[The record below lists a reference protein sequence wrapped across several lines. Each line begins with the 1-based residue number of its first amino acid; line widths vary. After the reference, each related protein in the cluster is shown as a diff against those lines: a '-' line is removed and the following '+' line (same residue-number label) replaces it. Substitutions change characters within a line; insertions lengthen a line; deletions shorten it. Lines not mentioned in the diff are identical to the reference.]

1 MLYRNDLTRKTF
13 TKHKIKKFT
22 AILFFY
28 QILFLLSSCT
38 TKELFIME
46 NIDDLLKA
54 TLTSKG
60 KREVAY
66 EKWKGVGIEFT
77 IKNISNFDIS
87 IPLERIEQSG
97 LGTTVKNRKTGQRMD
112 SSAGLPWAEIINPF
126 FVLHPGEQV
135 TIKDSVFASD
145 IEYFKQ
151 NYVDLDLE
159 VLIGF
164 VIQINDQSS
173 YILLQDTIPILD
185 IEKPPTKN

>member
-1 MLYRNDLTRKTF
+1 MSRRFF
-13 TKHKIKKFT
+13 T
-22 AILFFY
+22 
-28 QILFLLSSCT
+28 ILFLALLLPALLSCASR
-38 TKELFIME
+38 ELVTMK

-66 EKWKGVGIEFT
+66 KKWQGIGIEFT
-77 IKNISNFDIS
+77 IKNISNLDIS

-97 LGTTVKNRKTGQRMD
+97 LGTTVKNRKTGRRMD

-145 IEYFKQ
+145 IEHFEQ

-173 YILLQDTIPILD
+173 YIMLQDTIPILD
-185 IEKPPTKN
+185 IEKPPTSN